1 MKKNDKNKNIGLI
14 AGGLILIFLVA
25 VLVFFA
31 NKDNSKSSAAK
42 NESLNELNLPQLSTA
57 VADDEAEVKMVTEA
71 GDITIKLFPKYAPLA
86 SQNFLT
92 HAKDGYYNNLEF
104 FRVVK
109 DFMIQSGDPENSGRG
124 GQSIWKDK
132 DKNID
137 SGQGFKNEI
146 SQNLYHIRGAL
157 SMANAGAN
165 TNGSQF
171 FIVQNPVDSSAGLN
185 TGKYPSKI
193 IDSYKTGGVPS
204 LDGNYTVFGQVI
216 SGMDVV
222 DKIASGEVATN
233 DSGEKSKPLNPVKIK
248 SIEIIKDY
256 DFSK

>member
-1 MKKNDKNKNIGLI
+1 MKNNNINKNIGLI
-14 AGGLILIFLVA
+14 IGGILLLILTATLVI
-25 VLVFFA
+25 FA
-31 NKDNSKSSAAK
+31 NKDDNKSSAK
-42 NESLNELNLPQLSTA
+42 SESLNELNLPQLSTT
-57 VADDEAEVKMVTEA
+57 VAEDEAEVKMVTEA

-124 GQSIWKDK
+124 GQSIWKDR
-132 DKNID
+132 DKSID

-146 SQNLYHIRGAL
+146 SENLYHIRGAL

-171 FIVQNPVDSSAGLN
+171 FIVQNPTDSSAGLN
-185 TGKYPSKI
+185 TSKYPSKI
-193 IDSYKTGGVPS
+193 IDAYKTGGVPS

-222 DKIASGEVATN
+222 DKIASAEVTTN
-233 DSGEKSKPLNPVKIK
+233 DSNEKSKPLNPVKIK
-248 SIEIIKDY
+248 SIEVIKDY